1 MPNKTDSSASPE
13 SNRKLVSIV
22 PYSIES
28 PASNEA
34 GWSLAPILEAARRR
48 AVVMIGVGVSV
59 SALSWFFAFSQKP
72 QYSSNFQLLVEPVTQ
87 GQNLPDVTGSGERRD
102 ATLDYQSQIQVL
114 RSPQLLEPI
123 VQKIQAQYPNY
134 TYANLATQLNIIQ
147 PPQTKIIQVNY
158 ADSDAQR
165 VKFVL
170 DRVAEDYL
178 RYSQQERQS
187 NLRQG
192 VEFINDQINKTQKR
206 VDALQ
211 RQLQNFRQQAT
222 IVDPQ
227 TKSSQVDG
235 QLAALEQQGLEVGRQ
250 MAEVQ
255 QTYNSLAAQSGTRAA
270 LAASASYQQM
280 LGQLQELERRIA
292 IESVRFREDDPT
304 LQALR
309 NQKSNLM
316 PLLRDEA
323 RRVLGDRL
331 AEIENQMSVLRVR
344 QAAIQNATQ
353 YWQQQAQAL
362 PITARQFT
370 DLQRELGVATNSLN
384 RSLQLREALQV
395 EVAQKTVAWQV
406 ISPPAQAQIPQTST
420 FRNLI
425 LGALTGLLA
434 SVAVAFVLEKLD
446 NTFRS
451 SSDLKKSIKHPVL
464 GMIPYYPSLYDTA
477 DWETMFTRSTSSQS
491 PIQFMF
497 VEAFRSLNVRLRRL
511 GSDAP
516 KRSIVISSAQP
527 GDGKSTIALF
537 LAQAAAAMGQRVL
550 LVDADLRRPQIS
562 ELLGFGAVPGLSD
575 LIGNHLDAKQVI
587 QPIPLHTID
596 DVVSNGA
603 QGSEARSDA
612 RFQLRH
618 RGRLF
623 VLPSGLL
630 ALEPTELLASREMQ
644 TLMEAWQ
651 TKFDLIIYDT
661 PPVLNLADSPLLAAQ
676 ADGLLLV
683 ANIGQTTRPSILE
696 AIETLESA
704 DVPILGIVAN
714 GVRGHSYGTAQRY
727 AERATLESALPSSE
741 NTASRNG
748 AGEN

>member
-1 MPNKTDSSASPE
+1 MPNKTDNTSPD
-13 SNRKLVSIV
+13 NAKLVSIV
-22 PYSIES
+22 PYSIET
-28 PASNEA
+28 PASTEES

-87 GQNLPDVTGSGERRD
+87 GQNLPDVTGNGERRD

-134 TYANLATQLNIIQ
+134 TYGALATQLSVIQ
-147 PPQTKIIQVNY
+147 PPQTKIIQVSY
-158 ADSDAQR
+158 TDSDAQR

-170 DRVAEDYL
+170 DRVAEGYL

-192 VEFINDQINKTQKR
+192 VEFINDQIKKTQNR
-206 VDALQ
+206 VDGLQ
-211 RQLQNFRQQAT
+211 RQLQNFRQQGT
-222 IVDPQ
+222 LVDPQ
-227 TKSSQVDG
+227 AKSSQVDA
-235 QLAALEQQGLEVGRQ
+235 QLAALEQQALEVGRQ
-250 MAEVQ
+250 MAEIQ

-292 IESVRFREDDPT
+292 IESVRFLGDDPT
-304 LQALR
+304 LQALQ
-309 NQKSNLM
+309 NQKANLM

-331 AEIENQMSVLRVR
+331 AEIENQIAVLRVR

-362 PITARQFT
+362 PIASRQFT
-370 DLQRELGVATNSLN
+370 DLQRELGVATGSLN

-395 EVAQKTVAWQV
+395 EVAQKTVAWQI

-420 FRNLI
+420 LRNLI
-425 LGALTGLLA
+425 LGALTGVLA
-434 SVAVAFVLEKLD
+434 AVAVAFVLEKLD

-464 GMIPYYPSLYDTA
+464 GMIPYYPSLYDSP
-477 DWETMFTRSTSSQS
+477 DWETMFTRSSSS
-491 PIQFMF
+491 NSSIQFMF

-511 GSDAP
+511 GSDLP

-550 LVDADLRRPQIS
+550 LVDADLRSPQIS
-562 ELLGFGAVPGLSD
+562 NLLGFDAVPGLSD
-575 LIGNHLDAKQVI
+575 LIANHLDAKQLL
-587 QPIPLHTID
+587 QSIPLHSLD
-596 DVVSNGA
+596 DVMPNSTLGA
-603 QGSEARSDA
+603 DA
-612 RFQLRH
+612 QFQLRH
-618 RGRLF
+618 RGRLY

-644 TLMEAWQ
+644 SLMETWQ

-661 PPVLNLADSPLLAAQ
+661 PPVLNLADSHLLAAQ
-676 ADGLLLV
+676 ADGCLLV
-683 ANIGQTTRPSILE
+683 ANIGQTMRSSILE

-704 DVPILGIVAN
+704 NVPVLGIVAN
-714 GVRGHSYGTAQRY
+714 GVRGQSYGTAQRY
-727 AERATLESALPSSE
+727 ADRVTSEPALASSE
-741 NTASRNG
+741 NNSSRNG
-748 AGEN
+748 VNGN